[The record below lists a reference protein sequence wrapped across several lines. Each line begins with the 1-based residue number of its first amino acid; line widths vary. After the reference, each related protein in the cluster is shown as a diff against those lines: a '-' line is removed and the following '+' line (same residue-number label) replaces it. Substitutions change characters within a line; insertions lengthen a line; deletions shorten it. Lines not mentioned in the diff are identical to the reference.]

1 MANFLVAW
9 ELGGGL
15 GHAGRLKPLAAG
27 LQARG
32 HGVTMWL
39 RDLVQTERLLADL
52 PVPRLQAPVW
62 LHRTVGV
69 PEPQVSLAEIL
80 LGCGYLQA
88 DMLQPLVQGWLAA
101 LRLSRADTMLVDYAP
116 SALVAARIAGVPAA
130 SVGMGF
136 WLPPAAV
143 PIPAFRDWQPIAP
156 GRVARAEQQVLASIN
171 GVLRQHGA
179 APLPALWQLFGGDL
193 PLLCSWPEID
203 HYGRLPGEAG
213 EWLGPNFLPD
223 GGQPPQWPAG
233 GGAAGDAP
241 AGDGRAG
248 AGPRVFAYLKAG
260 HPDHVA
266 CLQALVAAGCQVLC
280 YLPELTSGLTP
291 PVLSPRIH
299 YASGPVDLSQAFAQ
313 ADLVVCH
320 AGQATVVQALLAGV
334 PLLLLPMQA
343 EQFLMARQVER
354 TGAAINAAMRPRPA
368 DFGAMLRQLLVQPSS
383 RAAAAAF
390 AQRHAGFSHAAQVA
404 DLLDRLD
411 GLARRATAATA
422 AGPAAPP

>member
-1 MANFLVAW
+1 MPAMANFLVGW

-27 LQARG
+27 LAKRG
-32 HGVTMWL
+32 HGVTLWL
-39 RDLVQTERLLADL
+39 RDLVQTDRLLADL
-52 PVPRLQAPVW
+52 ALPRLQAPVW

-80 LGCGYLQA
+80 LGCGYLHPHT
-88 DMLQPLVQGWLAA
+88 LQPLVQGWLAA
-101 LRLSRADTMLVDYAP
+101 LRLSKADAMLVDYAP
-116 SALVAARIAGVPAA
+116 SALLAARIAGVPAA

-136 WLPPAAV
+136 WLPPAVV
-143 PIPAFRDWQPIAP
+143 PIPAFRDWQPIAH
-156 GRVARAEQQVLASIN
+156 GRVEQAEQQVLASIN

-203 HYGRLPGEAG
+203 HYGRPPGEPVD
-213 EWLGPNFLPD
+213 WLGPNFLPD
-223 GGQPPQWPAG
+223 GGQPPHWPAG
-233 GGAAGDAP
+233 D
-241 AGDGRAG
+241 
-248 AGPRVFAYLKAG
+248 GPRVFAYLKAG
-260 HPDHVA
+260 HPDHAA
-266 CLQALVAAGCQVLC
+266 CLHALVAAGCTVLC
-280 YLPELTSGLTP
+280 YLPEVTSGLAP
-291 PVLSPRIH
+291 PVVSPRIH
-299 YASGPVDLSQAFAQ
+299 YASSPVDLGLAFAE
-313 ADLVVCH
+313 AGLVVCH

-354 TGAAINAAMRPRPA
+354 TGAAVNAAMRPRPA
-368 DFGAMLRQLLVQPSS
+368 DFDAMLRQLLAQPAC

-390 AQRHAGFSHAAQVA
+390 AQRRAGFSHAAQVA

-411 GLARRATAATA
+411 GLARHASAPAAAT
-422 AGPAAPP
+422 PQ

>member
-1 MANFLVAW
+1 MANFLLGW

-80 LGCGYLQA
+80 LGFGYLQPHT
-88 DMLQPLVQGWLAA
+88 LQPLVQGWLAA
-101 LRLSRADTMLVDYAP
+101 LRLSRADAMLVDYAP
-116 SALVAARIAGVPAA
+116 TALVAARIAGVPAA

-136 WLPPAAV
+136 WLPPAQV

-171 GVLRQHGA
+171 GVLRHYGI

-203 HYGRLPGEAG
+203 HYPRAPDEVVD
-213 EWLGPNFLPD
+213 WLGPNYLPE

-233 GGAAGDAP
+233 DLTE
-241 AGDGRAG
+241 GDGQND
-248 AGPRVFAYLKAG
+248 GPRVFAYLKAG
-260 HPDHVA
+260 HPDHAA
-266 CLQALVAAGCQVLC
+266 CLHALVAAGCRVLC
-280 YLPELTSGLTP
+280 YLPEVTSGLKP

-299 YASGPVDLSQAFAQ
+299 YASSPVDLGLAFAE
-313 ADLVVCH
+313 ADLAVCH
-320 AGQATVVQALLAGV
+320 AGQATVAQALLAGV

-368 DFGAMLRQLLVQPSS
+368 DFGAMLDQLLTQPAC

-390 AQRHAGFSHAAQVA
+390 AQRHAGFHHATQVA

-411 GLARRATAATA
+411 GLARRATAA
-422 AGPAAPP
+422 GSMPAKHATP